1 MSNSDQKYTRA
12 SSILDQTTFHDQV
25 REALHHLYDYE
36 RLRSL
41 PLGAWL
47 RVEPGP
53 GGRCTLNRL
62 LIDAVD
68 ALKPAHS
75 APPDTPDWRV
85 YSILFYRFVQGM
97 TAQEVANQLGVGE
110 RHYRRY
116 QAQAIRCLADLLW
129 ESQMASQSVVPLDN
143 HSMSSPKPEEATDL
157 HSELAWLQDKHQIY
171 RADLEEILI
180 GVAKVLAPLAAT
192 RRVRLAID
200 VAPDLPRLRI
210 HPQAMRQILVN
221 ILSHAIELASAGS
234 IVFNAYLAEK
244 MIHLQIMATVASV
257 PPAQTGATTEE
268 TLIVSRQLLDM
279 VAGHLQMAT
288 ITTGHCFTIDVPVAQ
303 RIPIMIVEDNLDTAK
318 LFARYLADSRYRPV
332 VAATGKEA
340 LTLVSEVR
348 PQAILLDVM
357 MPDQDGWDTLIL
369 LRTHP
374 KTEQTP
380 VIVTTILHDRELAF
394 SLGATDF
401 LHKPVNQ
408 EQLLTALDQAV
419 AGASDSPVV

>member
-1 MSNSDQKYTRA
+1 MEETVST
-12 SSILDQTTFHDQV
+12 LDPFTFHDQV

-41 PLGAWL
+41 QLGAWL

-62 LIDAVD
+62 LIDTVD
-68 ALKPAHS
+68 ALKPTQS
-75 APPDTPDWRV
+75 TPPDTPAWRV
-85 YSILFYRFVQGM
+85 YAILFYRFIQCM

-116 QAQAIRCLADLLW
+116 QAQAIHCLADLLW
-129 ESQMASQSVVPLDN
+129 ESRIISQSVGPLAN
-143 HSMSSPKPEEATDL
+143 HEPSAPKPEEATAL
-157 HSELAWLQDKHQIY
+157 PSELAWLQDKQQIY

-192 RRVRLAID
+192 RRVRLEIT

-221 ILSHAIELASAGS
+221 ILSYAIELTSDGS
-234 IVFNAYLAEK
+234 IVLNTYLAEK
-244 MIHLQIMATVASV
+244 MAQLQIVSRAASM
-257 PPAQTGATTEE
+257 PPAQSDATTAE
-268 TLIVSRQLLDM
+268 TLIVSHQLLDM
-279 VAGHLQMAT
+279 VDGHLQMTTAT
-288 ITTGHCFTIDVPVAQ
+288 DGHRFTIHVPVAQ
-303 RIPIMIVEDNLDTAK
+303 RIPVMIVEDNVDTAQ

-332 VAATGKEA
+332 VASTGKEA

-348 PQAILLDVM
+348 PRAILLDVM

-374 KTEQTP
+374 KTEKTP

-394 SLGATDF
+394 SLGATGF
-401 LHKPVNQ
+401 LHKPVSR
-408 EQLLTALDQAV
+408 EQLLAALDQAV
-419 AGASDSPVV
+419 CRVSDSPAV